1 MLAVILIITATS
13 IRAQDRKIQGQI
25 IDKETRN
32 PVVEAHVT
40 TTNGLVVVTDDS
52 GLFELEIPKPPTV
65 IRITHITYGII
76 EYQVDTS
83 PKGTLVIQIE
93 ARTSNLD
100 EIQISG
106 ERLRILT
113 KTDNFSIQEFEIDQG
128 VIWFLGHMN
137 NQANRQRLF
146 LANLYG
152 DTLKSIPVKRA
163 QSLYQDVFDN
173 IHIIFKDSSFQLFN
187 PAGDSILFLYP
198 IETTRFF
205 NIMGDVLAAFNNKLI
220 FKQEMPGSYA
230 VKFYYLQQ
238 DDPVQHVLTVM
249 TDTLEADREWVTNKK
264 DRLMAIYRIPE
275 LANMW
280 KTVLRYTKRG
290 TKFDQV
296 IRHHVPFELFHTNND
311 LYIINYLNDSLLC
324 YSIDGKFVKGLPIKF
339 HKEMFLAGTDYKD
352 LTFLIDPISQNAYL
366 LERYMTRWVLSQIN
380 LATGKKGTTI
390 PLPDYSG
397 MDGIYVYDNAVY
409 FTYHEKLHPYYT
421 RLYRYQL

>member
-1 MLAVILIITATS
+1 MYYKFMLAVILIITATS

-280 KTVLRYTKRG
+280 KT
-290 TKFDQV
+290 
-296 IRHHVPFELFHTNND
+296 
-311 LYIINYLNDSLLC
+311 
-324 YSIDGKFVKGLPIKF
+324 
-339 HKEMFLAGTDYKD
+339 
-352 LTFLIDPISQNAYL
+352 
-366 LERYMTRWVLSQIN
+366 
-380 LATGKKGTTI
+380 
-390 PLPDYSG
+390 
-397 MDGIYVYDNAVY
+397 
-409 FTYHEKLHPYYT
+409 
-421 RLYRYQL
+421 